1 MVVDIKIWWNFHG
14 FHGYGTSRLHC
25 LRSFTDISSPETK
38 FIIIH
43 QLWIKLHKYH
53 QIHPKKK
60 IRHKNH
66 KDANKKRGLDVFF
79 LAGWMDLQFSPVF
92 VEIPADSFRR
102 QIGCVNK
109 VAGLS
114 PCPIFGNKQNHRWYN
129 PLDLNIGDSPGF
141 GNPGQV
147 FFIEALKLE
156 SCNRQFG
163 RDVSALTFF
172 VPCRKRLE
180 KKRFR
185 GGALKQTIHILRR
198 TLGTGAR

>member
-1 MVVDIKIWWNFHG
+1 MGSMAMVRVDCIVCAVSRTSHHRKPNSSSFINSGSNYTNTIK
-14 FHGYGTSRLHC
+14 YT
-25 LRSFTDISSPETK
+25 
-38 FIIIH
+38 
-43 QLWIKLHKYH
+43 
-53 QIHPKKK
+53 PKKRSATR
-60 IRHKNH
+60 ITRMPT
-66 KDANKKRGLDVFF
+66 KRGVWMCFF
-79 LAGWMDLQFSPVF
+79 LAVFFFGWMDLQFSPVF

-102 QIGCVNK
+102 QIGRVNK

-185 GGALKQTIHILRR
+185 GGRR
-198 TLGTGAR
+198 SRPFIS